1 MPIAPDL
8 EGGLSREG
16 EGAIGKLSE
25 KPAPTNPYARLK
37 SLQIESTPTRTTL
50 KLGIPIAL
58 RPQITTL
65 TNPLRLQIDVGNPAF
80 PTRDIT
86 WTPGLQ
92 WRSRLINGFPVQ
104 YLEID
109 PKQNLSIQPILPN
122 RELAGTATLFQTAQQ
137 SGAIAAING
146 GFFNRNNQLPLGA
159 IRVDRTWRS
168 GPILTRG
175 VVAWNPGG
183 DFKFE
188 RLVSQE
194 AVTAAPQRF
203 PLTTLNSAY
212 LQAGIARYTPEWG
225 LAYSSMTAGEV
236 IATVQDGRVIDQK
249 PAETVGTVIPI
260 PANSYLLVFRSNKTA
275 AAKFPIG
282 TPVQLESSITPDV
295 SNYQHVIGGG
305 PLLLQNGQIVLDALG
320 EQFSP
325 AFVKELAARSA
336 IGQTAT
342 GQILIVSAQN
352 TPDSKGPS
360 LSEIAQIMQQ
370 LGAVN
375 ALNLD
380 GGSSTTLYLGGQIL
394 DRAPRSSA
402 RVHNAIGIFLQPQT
416 GR

>member
-1 MPIAPDL
+1 LQVVNEPD
-8 EGGLSREG
+8 
-16 EGAIGKLSE
+16 
-25 KPAPTNPYARLK
+25 
-37 SLQIESTPTRTTL
+37 RTTI
-50 KLGIPIAL
+50 KLGIPLNL

-65 TNPLRLQIDVGNPAF
+65 PNPLRLVIDVGSPAL
-80 PTRDIT
+80 PNRSIA

-92 WRSRLINGFPVQ
+92 WRQQMLNGFPVNW
-104 YLEID
+104 LEID
-109 PKQNLSIQPILPN
+109 PKQSGLQIQPILPN
-122 RELAGTATLFQTAQQ
+122 NGLTGRELMGTAILLQTAQQ

-146 GFFNRNNQLPLGA
+146 GFFNRTNLLPLGA
-159 IRVDRTWRS
+159 IQIDKTWRS

-183 DFKFE
+183 DFKFD

-194 AVTAAPQRF
+194 AVTVSPQRF
-203 PLTTLNSAY
+203 PLTHLNSAY
-212 LQAGIARYTPEWG
+212 LQAGIARYTPTWG
-225 LAYSSMTAGEV
+225 LNYSSMTDGEV
-236 IATVQDGRVIDQK
+236 IVTVQADRVIDQITAPK
-249 PAETVGTVIPI
+249 PGAIIPI

-282 TPVQLESSITPDV
+282 TPIQLESQITPDV
-295 SNYQHVIGGG
+295 SNYQQVIGGG
-305 PLLLQNGQIVLDALG
+305 PLLIKDGQIVLDASS

-325 AFVKELAARSA
+325 AFIKELAARSA

-342 GQILIVSAQN
+342 GKILIVAAQN
-352 TPDSKGPS
+352 TPDSKGPT

-380 GGSSTTLYLGGQIL
+380 GGSSTTLYLGGQIV

-402 RVHNAIGIFLQPQT
+402 RVHNAIGIFLRP
-416 GR
+416 